1 MILHYRFEQHTP
13 VCYALSEKEK
23 TCNASRA
30 PVPRQVHA
38 LGLED
43 SKAPVPI
50 SVFWL
55 VPQYFII
62 GAAEILVNIGT
73 MELFYSE
80 VHVRWAHAPV
90 LLKDQLGR
98 QDARKPCQQLIIF

>member
-1 MILHYRFEQHTP
+1 MWF
-13 VCYALSEKEK
+13 
-23 TCNASRA
+23 
-30 PVPRQVHA
+30 RQVNA
-38 LGLED
+38 LGLQD
-43 SKAPVPI
+43 SKAPVSI

-80 VHVRWAHAPV
+80 VS
-90 LLKDQLGR
+90 LD
-98 QDARKPCQQLIIF
+98 

>member
-1 MILHYRFEQHTP
+1 MCSSP
-13 VCYALSEKEK
+13 VM
-23 TCNASRA
+23 
-30 PVPRQVHA
+30 RQVHA

-80 VHVRWAHAPV
+80 VRPCLAARAPA
-90 LLKDQLGR
+90 
-98 QDARKPCQQLIIF
+98 DASDGTPEFD

>member
-1 MILHYRFEQHTP
+1 M
-13 VCYALSEKEK
+13 
-23 TCNASRA
+23 
-30 PVPRQVHA
+30 HA

-43 SKAPVPI
+43 SKAPVPF

-80 VHVRWAHAPV
+80 VGVRWAHAPV

-98 QDARKPCQQLIIF
+98 